1 VLTLQDIRIWDNV
14 DYERFHNEIIPLNQ
28 PAIIRSTV
36 SDWPTVKAAKKSPE
50 TVVEYLKSFD
60 KNRVIPALV
69 GPPEI
74 NGRFF
79 YDDDLKKLNFERAK
93 VTVSV
98 GLERLIAIKDKPKP
112 HAIALQAIPL
122 AQILPGY
129 KDHHQQPLLDSSI
142 EPTMW
147 VGNRAIVAP
156 HYDIHDNL
164 ACVVAGKRT
173 FTLFP
178 PEQINNLY
186 PGPSLNTPAGVPI
199 SMVDIK
205 NPDYKRYPK
214 YKHALKAGFQATLE
228 PGDAVYIPALWWHGV
243 ESLETFNILVNYW
256 WGGNGNSQVSPNDS
270 LLHSMMSIANLDP
283 AKRKAWQQFFNY
295 YVFKNM
301 DDPSDHL
308 PADLMDITTQL
319 SPAQEAD
326 VLRFLSDQLD

>member
-1 VLTLQDIRIWDNV
+1 LQDIRIWDNV
-14 DYERFHNEIIPLNQ
+14 DYECFHNEIIPSNQ
-28 PAIIRSTV
+28 PAVIRSIV
-36 SDWPTVKAAKKSPE
+36 SDWPAVQASKKSPE
-50 TVVEYLKSFD
+50 TVVNYLKPLD
-60 KNRVIPALV
+60 NNRVISALV

-79 YDDDLKKLNFERAK
+79 YNEDLTQLNFERAK
-93 VTVSV
+93 VTVTI
-98 GLERLIAIKDKPKP
+98 GLERLLAIKDKPKP

-129 KDHHQQPLLDSSI
+129 KEHHQQPLLDSSV

-147 VGNRAIVAP
+147 VGNRGIVAP

-164 ACVVAGKRT
+164 ACVVGGKRT

-178 PEQINNLY
+178 PEQICNLY

-205 NPDYKRYPK
+205 NPDFKRYPK
-214 YKHALKAGFQATLE
+214 YKQAVKAGFQATLE

-256 WGGNGNSQVSPNDS
+256 WGGSGNSQISPNDS
-270 LLHSMMSIANLDP
+270 LLHSMMSIAQLDP
-283 AKRKAWQQFFNY
+283 AKRKAWQHFFNY
-295 YVFKNM
+295 YVFKTM
-301 DDPSDHL
+301 DDPSTHL
-308 PADLMDITTQL
+308 PPDLKDITTQL
-319 SPAQEAD
+319 SPTQEAE
-326 VLRFLSDQLD
+326 VIRFLSDQLD